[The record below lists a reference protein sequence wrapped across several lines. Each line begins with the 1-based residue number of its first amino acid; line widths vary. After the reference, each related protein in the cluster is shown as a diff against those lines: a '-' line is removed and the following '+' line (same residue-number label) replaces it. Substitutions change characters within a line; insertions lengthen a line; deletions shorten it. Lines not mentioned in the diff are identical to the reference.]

1 MTARC
6 PLCGK
11 EMERRRMVTSPAMT
25 CSCGHAEGFVYPK
38 HVGVAREV
46 K

>member
-11 EMERRRMVTSPAMT
+11 EMEPRRMVTSPALM
-25 CSCGHAEGFVYPK
+25 CSCGHAEGFVYP
-38 HVGVAREV
+38 HSMGVAAEV